1 MFFCAAGA
9 LSFGRSAPNVASR
22 EAPIFNLPEEAF
34 IAEVRRFNGIPRE
47 VLDRPETKKLFL
59 PVLRADLEMLDTYE
73 YYPEERLSCPI
84 TVYGGLQDTDAP
96 VESLRAWA
104 EHTSASCSLRM
115 FTGDHFY
122 IHNPG
127 IGFVDVFRRD
137 VLSILNHPARAV

>member
-59 PVLRADLEMLDTYE
+59 PVLGADLEMLDTYE

-84 TVYGGLQDTDAP
+84 TVYGGLQLKVCALGRNTPLQVA
-96 VESLRAWA
+96 A
-104 EHTSASCSLRM
+104 
-115 FTGDHFY
+115 
-122 IHNPG
+122 
-127 IGFVDVFRRD
+127 
-137 VLSILNHPARAV
+137 